1 MLALAAT
8 KAGRPA
14 YFQPMGG
21 SVGLLALAAT
31 KAGRPAYFQP
41 MGGAVGLLALAA
53 TEAGRLISTRWGGES
68 GQFTEAFME
77 GGVGTFAQ
85 EWRDL
90 RVR

>member
-8 KAGRPA
+8 EVGRLISNRW
-14 YFQPMGG
+14 GG
-21 SVGLLALAAT
+21 EVGLLALAAT
-31 KAGRPAYFQP
+31 K
-41 MGGAVGLLALAA
+41 V
-53 TEAGRLISTRWGGES
+53 GRLISNRWGGES